1 MDAKYLLK
9 ILPPVLER
17 KLDCAKRTKSLGVLF
32 LRWAR
37 LVCIVSS
44 GRAKAGFEGL

>member
-9 ILPPVLER
+9 ILSAVLKR
-17 KLDCAKRTKSLGVLF
+17 KLDCAKKTKSLGVLF
-32 LRWAR
+32 LKWAR

-44 GRAKAGFEGL
+44 VGAKAGFEGL